1 MDADTMALF
10 RVLADRSL
18 PEREDYY
25 QQRQVPA
32 QLRADVESLL
42 QFDKSSSDSL
52 HQGIAAAADNALLK
66 HDQLEHDGQSAM
78 QPERPVVFQG
88 TARFA
93 VQRQLGAGAFGTV
106 YQVWDREQ
114 QATVAV
120 KVLHRWQSD
129 HLFRFKREFRAL
141 VDVRHPNLV
150 RLYELFS
157 EADQWFFS
165 MELVDGEGFLDYVRP
180 GGHCDLQR
188 LRAALG
194 QLTDGIQTLHDAR
207 RLHRDLK
214 PANALVT
221 PAGRV
226 VVLDFSLVH
235 EVDELLTHANRT
247 LLAGTPA
254 YMAPEQVLDGQV
266 SEASDWYAVGV
277 MLFQALTGVLP
288 HTGSLQRLWTPES
301 QNIAVDPRAI
311 ETQVPADLGDL
322 CWQLLKRRPEERA
335 DATAIRSAI
344 GATATAAAREH
355 LAESHTD
362 LEQFVGRSELL
373 RELEMAFANTQQG
386 RLNVVLVHGRSG
398 IGKTALVRRFLADL
412 AHRHTNLIV
421 LKGRCYEFESVPYK
435 GLDAL
440 VDECSRYLQR
450 LPASRVEALLPR
462 DACFLPK
469 LFPVLARIPAIAAA
483 PARSD
488 VMPDV
493 QELRQRTFQALR
505 ELLARTS
512 DRQPLVIWIDDL
524 QWGDRDCS
532 TFLGEL
538 CVPPQQPPLLVL
550 LTYRSGESES
560 NPTLEYLHQ
569 VLASQCGLGTWH
581 ELEVDNLTD
590 AESRD
595 LLADLLRKDHPVA
608 PKAFATIVREAG
620 GHPLFLQQLARFA
633 SSHGI
638 GSDRTSGER
647 LTLRTVLQDRVR
659 GLPAFAREV
668 LELACVAAQPL
679 TPAILWAA
687 ADAGGADDRAEAL
700 ALLIRER
707 LARSA
712 SGGTEG
718 GRRVEPFHD
727 QVRTAV
733 VELLTKNQRRARHAH
748 LAHVLAQQRDIEP
761 QILVTHYLEA
771 GDRPAAFEAAIKAAA
786 FADTQLAFDHAA
798 RFYQTALDTADL
810 PSELNAQL
818 YRKLADA
825 LGHAGRGRDSAQAY
839 LKAADCAGRDDPLE
853 RIELTRRAAEQ
864 LLISGNTEAGLA
876 AIRMVLRAVKIRFP
890 ESSLQSLT
898 SLVFRRTLVMLRGV
912 SFEKR
917 PARQLADSERILID
931 TCWSVA
937 VGLSMVDTI
946 RGADFQARHLLLALN
961 AGEPFR
967 VARALAMEV
976 AHRAVSGR
984 RVERQVKKLLEVAGS
999 LAEELEDPYPSALM
1013 ASAAATLSWSNGRWR
1028 LSLERADEA
1037 QRIFSERCA
1046 SPSWETVTAQI
1057 FSMGALVRMG
1067 ELNEH
1072 RRRMPGLTRAV
1083 QERGNR
1089 YAQVSLPLLS
1099 YAHVTTLADDE
1110 PQQAAETV
1118 RQLIEAWTTSRYDLQ
1133 RFWATY
1139 ARAEI
1144 HLYAGDGNGAWRE
1157 VQANARN
1164 VRDSLLLRIQTI
1176 RICWQDL
1183 SARSALAAAGS
1194 GRTELLREAQRFAG
1208 DLEREDVQWARGL
1221 AGLVRASLLGH
1232 RGETAQAARLLARAE
1247 GDFTETDMKLHA
1259 ATAHWTRNRLI
1270 GDSAGTGS
1278 PLDRVFEAE
1287 GVRCPSRMAA
1297 TLAPGPWHL

>member
-1 MDADTMALF
+1 MDPETMALF
-10 RVLADRSL
+10 RELADRTPS
-18 PEREDYY
+18 EREDYY
-25 QQRQVPA
+25 QQRQIPA
-32 QLRADVESLL
+32 RLRADVESLI
-42 QFDKSSSDSL
+42 QFDRSSSDSF
-52 HQGIAAAADNALLK
+52 HEGIAAAADGALLK
-66 HDQLEHDGQSAM
+66 RGQLDPDGQRAI
-78 QPERPVVFQG
+78 QPEWPVVFRG

-93 VQRQLGAGAFGTV
+93 PQRQLGAGAFGTV

-114 QATVAV
+114 QTTVAL
-120 KVLHRWQSD
+120 KVLHRWQPD
-129 HLFRFKREFRAL
+129 LLFRFKREFRAL
-141 VDVRHPNLV
+141 VDVRHRNLV

-157 EADQWFFS
+157 EAEQWFFS
-165 MELVDGEGFLDYVRP
+165 MELVDGETFLEYVRP
-180 GGHCDLQR
+180 GGHCHLQR
-188 LRAALG
+188 LRAAFG
-194 QLTDGIQTLHDAR
+194 QLTEGIQTLHAAR

-226 VVLDFSLVH
+226 VILDFSLVH
-235 EVDELLTHANRT
+235 EVEALPPHASRT
-247 LLAGTPA
+247 LVAGTPA
-254 YMAPEQVLDGQV
+254 YMAPEQILDGQV
-266 SEASDWYAVGV
+266 SEAADWYAVGV
-277 MLFQALTGVLP
+277 MLFQALTGTLP
-288 HTGSLQRLWTPES
+288 HLGSLQRLLTPES
-301 QNIAVDPRAI
+301 DETSVDPRAI
-311 ETQVPADLGDL
+311 EPQIPADLGRL
-322 CWQLLKRRPEERA
+322 CGQLLKRRPEERP
-335 DATAIRSAI
+335 DATAIRSAL
-344 GATATAAAREH
+344 GVTATATVREH
-355 LAESHTD
+355 PLESHSD
-362 LEQFVGRSELL
+362 LEHFVGRSELL
-373 RELEMAFANTQQG
+373 RTLEMAFANTQQG
-386 RLNVVLVHGRSG
+386 RLNVVLLHGRSG
-398 IGKTALVRRFLADL
+398 IGKTALIRRFLTEL
-412 AHRHTNLIV
+412 AHRQTNLIV

-469 LFPVLARIPAIAAA
+469 LFPVLARVPAIAAA
-483 PARSD
+483 RARSD
-488 VMPDV
+488 VLPDV

-524 QWGDRDCS
+524 QWGDRDS
-532 TFLGEL
+532 GTFIAEL
-538 CVPPQQPPLLVL
+538 CAPPQQPPLLLL
-550 LTYRSGESES
+550 LTYRSEESES
-560 NPTLEYLHQ
+560 NTTLEYLHQ
-569 VLASQCGLGTWH
+569 ALANQRGLGTWQ
-581 ELEVDNLTD
+581 ELEVDSLSN

-595 LLADLLRKDHPVA
+595 LLADLLGKDHQVP
-608 PKAFATIVREAG
+608 PETFATIMQEAS

-633 SSHGI
+633 SSSGMA
-638 GSDRTSGER
+638 GERTSGES

-659 GLPAFAREV
+659 GLPAFARKV

-687 ADAGGADDRAEAL
+687 AATGEADDRAEAL
-700 ALLIRER
+700 AVLIREK

-727 QVRTAV
+727 QVRAAV
-733 VELLTKNQRRARHAH
+733 VDLLTKDQRRARHAR
-748 LAHVLAQQRDIEP
+748 LAEVLAQQRDIEP

-771 GDRPAAFEAAIKAAA
+771 GDRRAAFEAAVKAAS
-786 FADTQLAFDHAA
+786 FADTQLAFDQAA
-798 RFYQTALDTADL
+798 RFYQPALETGDL
-810 PSELNAQL
+810 PRELNAQL
-818 YRKLADA
+818 YHKLADA
-825 LGHAGRGRDSAQAY
+825 LAHAGRGRDSAQAY
-839 LKAADCAGRDDPLE
+839 LKAADCAARENPLE
-853 RIELTRRAAEQ
+853 CIELTRRAAEQ

-876 AIRMVLRAVKIRFP
+876 AIRTVLRAVKIRFP

-917 PARQLADSERILID
+917 HASQLADRERIHID

-946 RGADFQARHLLLALN
+946 RGADFQARHFLLALD

-976 AHRAVSGR
+976 AHRAVTGR
-984 RVERQVKKLLEVAGS
+984 RVEDRVKKLLEVAGAV
-999 LAEELEDPYPSALM
+999 AEELEDPYPSALT
-1013 ASAAATLSWSNGRWR
+1013 ASAGATFSWSNGRWR

-1037 QRIFSERCA
+1037 QRIFTERCA

-1072 RRRMPGLTRAV
+1072 RRRMPVLMRAAH
-1083 QERGNR
+1083 ERGNR

-1118 RQLIEAWTTSRYDLQ
+1118 RQLLEAWTTSRYDLQ

-1144 HLYAGDGNGAWRE
+1144 HLYAGDGNSAWRE
-1157 VQANARN
+1157 VEANARN

-1194 GRTELLREAQRFAG
+1194 GRTELLRKARRLAD
-1208 DLEREDVQWARGL
+1208 DLEREDVQWAKGL
-1221 AGLVRASLLGH
+1221 AALVRASIQRH
-1232 RGETAQAARLLARAE
+1232 RGDAAQAATLLARAE
-1247 GDFTETDMKLHA
+1247 SVFTETDMKLHA
-1259 ATAHWTRNRLI
+1259 ATAHWTRNHLV
-1270 GDSAGTGS
+1270 GDAGTGS
-1278 PLDRVFEAE
+1278 ALDRVFEAE

>member
-1 MDADTMALF
+1 MDPDTMALF
-10 RVLADRSL
+10 RELADRS
-18 PEREDYY
+18 PSEREDFY
-25 QQRQVPA
+25 QQRQIPA
-32 QLRADVESLL
+32 RLRADVESLL
-42 QFDKSSSDSL
+42 QFDRSSTDSL
-52 HQGIAAAADNALLK
+52 HQGIAAAADDALLK
-66 HDQLEHDGQSAM
+66 RDQLDHDDQSPI
-78 QPERPVVFQG
+78 QPEWPGAFRG

-93 VQRQLGAGAFGTV
+93 LQRQLGTGAFGTV

-120 KVLHRWQSD
+120 KVLHRWQPD
-129 HLFRFKREFRAL
+129 LLFRFKREFRAL
-141 VDVRHPNLV
+141 VDVRHRNLV

-165 MELVDGEGFLDYVRP
+165 MELVDGEDFLEHVRP
-180 GGHCDLQR
+180 GGDCNLQR

-194 QLTDGIQTLHDAR
+194 QLTDGIQALHAAR

-226 VVLDFSLVH
+226 VILDFSLVH
-235 EVDELLTHANRT
+235 EVDALLPHASRT
-247 LLAGTPA
+247 LVAGTPA
-254 YMAPEQVLDGQV
+254 YMAPEQILDGQV
-266 SEASDWYAVGV
+266 SEATDWYAVGV
-277 MLFQALTGVLP
+277 ILFQALTGRLP
-288 HTGSLQRLWTPES
+288 HTGSLQRLWAFES
-301 QNIAVDPRAI
+301 HETSVDPRAI
-311 ETQVPADLGDL
+311 EPQIPADLADL
-322 CWQLLKRRPEERA
+322 CGQLLKKRPEERP

-344 GATATAAAREH
+344 GATTTAASAH
-355 LAESHTD
+355 LAESHGE
-362 LEQFVGRSELL
+362 LEAFVGRSELL
-373 RELEMAFANTQQG
+373 RNLEMAFANTQQG
-386 RLNVVLVHGRSG
+386 RLNVVFMHGRSG

-412 AHRHTNLIV
+412 SRRQPNLIV

-462 DACFLPK
+462 DASFLPK

-488 VMPDV
+488 VVPDV
-493 QELRQRTFQALR
+493 HELRQRTFQALR
-505 ELLARTS
+505 ELFARTS

-524 QWGDRDCS
+524 QWGDRDSS

-538 CVPPQQPPLLVL
+538 CAPPQQPPLLLL
-550 LTYRSGESES
+550 LTYRSEESEA
-560 NPTLEYLHQ
+560 NTTLEYLHQ
-569 VLASQCGLGTWH
+569 ALANQRGLGTWQ
-581 ELEVDNLTD
+581 ELEVDDLSNE
-590 AESRD
+590 ESRE
-595 LLADLLRKDHPVA
+595 LLADLLRADQHVA
-608 PKAFATIVREAG
+608 PTAFATIVREAR

-633 SSHGI
+633 SSHGMA
-638 GSDRTSGER
+638 GDRISGER

-659 GLPAFAREV
+659 ALPAFAREV

-687 ADAGGADDRAEAL
+687 SEVGEADDRAEAL
-700 ALLIRER
+700 ALLIREK
-707 LARSA
+707 LVRSA
-712 SGGTEG
+712 SGTEG

-733 VELLTKNQRRARHAH
+733 VELMTQDDRRARHAR

-771 GDRPAAFEAAIKAAA
+771 GDRRAAFEAAVKAAS
-786 FADTQLAFDHAA
+786 FADTQLAFDQAA
-798 RFYQTALDTADL
+798 RFYETALDTGDL
-810 PSELNAQL
+810 TSELNGHL

-825 LGHAGRGRDSAQAY
+825 LAHAGRGRDSAQAY
-839 LKAADCAGRDDPLE
+839 LKAADCAASAGSLE
-853 RIELTRRAAEQ
+853 HIELTRRAAEQ

-876 AIRMVLRAVKIRFP
+876 AIRAVLKAVKMRLP

-898 SLVFRRTLVMLRGV
+898 SLLFRRLLVMLRGV
-912 SFEKR
+912 SFEQR
-917 PARQLADSERILID
+917 PESQLAVGERILID

-946 RGADFQARHLLLALN
+946 RGADFQARHLLLALD

-976 AHRAVSGR
+976 AHRAVAGR
-984 RVERQVKKLLEVAGS
+984 RVERRVRKLLEVTGS
-999 LAEELEDPYPSALM
+999 VAEELEDLYPSALM
-1013 ASAAATLSWSNGRWR
+1013 ASAAATFLWSNGRWR
-1028 LSLERADEA
+1028 RSLERADEA
-1037 QRIFSERCA
+1037 QRLFTERCA

-1057 FSMGALVRMG
+1057 FSMGALVKMG

-1072 RRRMPGLTRAV
+1072 RRRMPVLMRAAH
-1083 QERGNR
+1083 ERGNR

-1110 PQQAAETV
+1110 PQRAVETV
-1118 RQLIEAWTTSRYDLQ
+1118 RRLIEAWTTSRYDLQ

-1144 HLYAGDGNGAWRE
+1144 HLYAGDGNSAWRE
-1157 VQANARN
+1157 VEANARN

-1176 RICWQDL
+1176 RICWLDL
-1183 SARSALAAAGS
+1183 SARSALAAAGN
-1194 GRTELLREAQRFAG
+1194 GRTELFRRARRLAN
-1208 DLEREDVQWARGL
+1208 DLERERVQWANGL
-1221 AGLVRASLLGH
+1221 AGLVRASVLSH
-1232 RGETAQAARLLARAE
+1232 RGETTQAAALLARAE
-1247 GDFTETDMKLHA
+1247 GDFTETDMRLHA
-1259 ATAHWTRNRLI
+1259 ATAHLIRTRILA
-1270 GDSAGTGS
+1270 DSAGTGS
-1278 PLDRVFEAE
+1278 ALDRVFEAE
-1287 GVRCPSRMAA
+1287 GVRCPPKMAA